1 MKLPYCSRC
10 NQPRTP
16 EQLRRGICGAC
27 RRHRCARHQPGSEVC
42 YQRCGCR
49 CDTCGRDVYRRQ
61 QARVIRGVDSGLVLI
76 DATGTKRR
84 IQSLMALGWTSDE
97 IGVATGAMSG
107 KHVQQTSH
115 KAKVRLDTAR
125 LIASAYHRLS
135 GTPGRSEITKAR
147 AQRFGWPPPL
157 AWDDGTGPHGIDNP
171 QATPWPAKTSFR
183 KATEM
188 VQELRHIIDTDTPEN
203 IARRLGY
210 ANLASLSKTLDRI
223 GEHALARRI
232 DQGRRAA

>member
-27 RRHRCARHQPGSEVC
+27 RRHRCDKHQPGNRSC
-42 YQRCGCR
+42 YAHDGCR
-49 CDTCGRDVYRRQ
+49 CDRCCEASYVYDKRRRLGVGGR
-61 QARVIRGVDSGLVLI
+61 AI
-76 DATGTKRR
+76 DAEPIKRR
-84 IQSLMALGWTSDE
+84 IRALMRIGWRAADIAKEAQWSSAQCVLEMMDNLYIRQPSAARISAAYERLAGRPGPSDQ
-97 IGVATGAMSG
+97 GRRRA
-107 KHVQQTSH
+107 
-115 KAKVRLDTAR
+115 
-125 LIASAYHRLS
+125 AS
-135 GTPGRSEITKAR
+135 K
-147 AQRFGWPPPL
+147 GWPPPL

-171 QATPWPAKTSFR
+171 QATPYTAKTSFR
-183 KATEM
+183 KAAEM
-188 VQELRHIIDTDTPEN
+188 VEELRHIIDTDTPEN

-210 ANLASLSKTLDRI
+210 ANLGSLSKTLDRI

>member
-27 RRHRCARHQPGSEVC
+27 RRHRCEKHRPGTEAC

-49 CDTCGRDVYRRQ
+49 CDACGRDVYRRQ
-61 QARVIRGVDSGLVLI
+61 QTRIIRGVESGLVLI
-76 DATGTKRR
+76 DATGTRRR

-107 KHVQQTSH
+107 KHIQQTSY
-115 KAKVRLDTAR
+115 KARVRIDTAR
-125 LIASAYHRLS
+125 LIATAYRQLSA
-135 GTPGRSEITKAR
+135 TPGTSSQTRGR
-147 AQRFGWPPPL
+147 AERAGWPPPM

-171 QATPWPAKTSFR
+171 QATPYTAKSSFR

-188 VQELRHIIDTDTPEN
+188 VQELRHIIDTDTPDS
-203 IARRLGY
+203 IAQRLGY
-210 ANLASLSKTLDRI
+210 ASVSSLSKTLDRI

-232 DQGRRAA
+232 DKGRRAA